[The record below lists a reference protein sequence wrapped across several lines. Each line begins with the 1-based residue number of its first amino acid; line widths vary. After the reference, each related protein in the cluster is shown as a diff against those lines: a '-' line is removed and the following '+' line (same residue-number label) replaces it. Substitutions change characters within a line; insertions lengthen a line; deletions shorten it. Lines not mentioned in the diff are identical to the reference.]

1 MREIKLNETF
11 TLHDDKSSL
20 VSIVPIR
27 FEYDHVVCKYLY
39 SYPGNERKVS
49 YELFEA
55 NGYKRPENL

>member
-11 TLHDDKSSL
+11 TLHDEKSSL

-27 FEYDHVVCKYLY
+27 FEYDHVVCKFLY
-39 SYPGNERKVS
+39 SSGNERKVS

-55 NGYKRPENL
+55 NGYKKPETL